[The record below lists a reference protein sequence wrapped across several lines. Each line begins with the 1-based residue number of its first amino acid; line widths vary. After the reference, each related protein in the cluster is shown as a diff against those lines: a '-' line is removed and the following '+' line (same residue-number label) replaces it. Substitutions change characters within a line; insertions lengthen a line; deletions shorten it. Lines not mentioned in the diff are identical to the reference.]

1 MHVMMLYSF
10 EKKKKK
16 KIMMLYSFE
25 GPDGRCFHA
34 AWAVSKSVH

>member
-1 MHVMMLYSF
+1 MFIIRLSLNEVAN
-10 EKKKKK
+10 KKAITKR
-16 KIMMLYSFE
+16 E